1 MKMNNK
7 CRSINAFSLLLDAN
21 YNLNKREDKM
31 NDDSVMITHPLV
43 FIDFSHGHRG
53 GLNGPS
59 KRAEKYYR
67 YIHRRRNHI
76 K

>member
-7 CRSINAFSLLLDAN
+7 YKSINAFSLLLDVN

-31 NDDSVMITHPLV
+31 NDNSVMIIHPVV
-43 FIDFSHGHRG
+43 FIDFAHGHRG
-53 GLNGPS
+53 ELNGPS

-67 YIHRRRNHI
+67 YIHRRRNQI
-76 K
+76 G